1 MKQKLR
7 VLCTLLLCMIASVG
21 WAEDVSVTFTMS
33 QQGYT
38 NGIAATIITS
48 NGVSIDWHKGTGSNV
63 PAYYTSGNAVRLYK
77 GNTIEI
83 SSTNG
88 NLKSITFT
96 CVSNYAKLESASTGT
111 ITTNGNVQTWI
122 SGNEEVSEVVV
133 NNNTT
138 SNDQTRITAITVVY
152 SSSSSGPIEPT
163 VTLSPLSIA
172 IDETATGTYLE
183 ELTDFTV
190 SSSNSSVATATAAD
204 GVITVTGVAA
214 GSATITAEW
223 SATDSYTAGPKTF
236 DITVTKITP
245 TVTFESGSVTM
256 MVGETFTNILT
267 DNTNGALTYQYS
279 SSDNT
284 VAEVSSAGVVTGKK
298 VGTAT
303 ITATWNATERYA
315 NGSATYQITV
325 ATAGSDAFELVTDAS
340 DLAAGDE
347 IIILNTEGTQALAD
361 DAGNYRKITSG
372 FTLSNNS
379 VTPTEVV
386 QVLTLANPQSGAEG
400 KFVLST
406 DDGKYL
412 YAVSGN
418 NYLKTGSSDGSNS
431 NAYYEVSIT
440 IDNNEATVLFG
451 ADRYLRFN
459 SDRFSCYKVSNTGS
473 LAGSIVKIYKKSAS
487 PKADA
492 GLEFSEETVNVNVG
506 ETTTV
511 NFTKETTA
519 TVNVV
524 NSDESVAT
532 YNIETG
538 LVTALKVGTTT
549 ITATSEANDD
559 YKAGNATFTI
569 TVVDPNAQEAMFN
582 FDDDYKTLFPTLR
595 GVSSGSGE
603 SYVSDGD
610 ITEDLT
616 ATVSN
621 VALTV
626 SAGVH
631 VEGEQYFNNNR
642 IWNKSPRLRM
652 YSGTLT
658 ITAPSGYEITE
669 MEFSQGNWNN
679 ENTANVGTLTNAG
692 WTGNA
697 ETVVITIAGNTQF
710 KSINVKYTVKAAPET
725 ITVTINKNAS
735 DASGMCYGTLFY
747 SNLNLVVP
755 TGLTAY
761 TYKVNDGTLTESK
774 TYAIGEVIPAGTA
787 VVVKTS
793 AALTENTDYDFA
805 VTTEVGVADAD
816 NMLHGT
822 DGAATT
828 NAGDGKWKYYAL
840 SLNGS
845 NTAGTVGFYYR
856 KGCTNGEAFQN
867 GAHKAYLAVPVAQA
881 KGMSGFAFDDAVTA
895 ISGVAFDAETN
906 NAAIYNLNG
915 QRVNKAQKGIYIV
928 NGKKVVIR

>member
-38 NGIAATIITS
+38 NGIAATKITS

-63 PAYYTSGNAVRLYK
+63 PAYYTNGNAVRLYK

-340 DLAAGDE
+340 DLTAGDE
-347 IIILNTEGTQALAD
+347 IIIVNADATFAISKTQNT
-361 DAGNYRKITSG
+361 NNRKAT
-372 FTLSNNS
+372 S
-379 VTPTEVV
+379 VTVDDDNTITPSSEVEV
-386 QVLTLANPQSGAEG
+386 ITLEGQSGAWNFSVTG
-400 KFVLST
+400 
-406 DDGKYL
+406 GYL
-412 YAVSGN
+412 YAAS
-418 NYLKTGSSDGSNS
+418 GSSNYMKTESSVDENG
-431 NAYYEVSIT
+431 NANAAIT
-440 IDNNEATVLFG
+440 ISDGIATVVFQGTNTRNTL
-451 ADRYLRFN
+451 RYN
-459 SDRFSCYKVSNTGS
+459 PNNGNPMFSCYAENTTTGT
-473 LAGSIVKIYKKSAS
+473 AVCIYKKPSTS
-487 PKADA
+487 QKADA

-506 ETTTV
+506 EATTV
-511 NFTKETTA
+511 TFTKETTA

-538 LVTALKVGTTT
+538 LVTALNVGTTT
-549 ITATSEANDD
+549 ITATSPANDN
-559 YKAGNATFTI
+559 YKAGTATFTI
-569 TVVDPNAQEAMFN
+569 TVVDPNALEAIFN
-582 FDDDYKTLFPTLR
+582 FDDDYETLFPSLT
-595 GVSSGSGE
+595 GTSSGSGDN
-603 SYVSDGD
+603 YISDGD

-642 IWNKSPRLRM
+642 IWSSEPRLRM

-658 ITAPSGYEITE
+658 IVAPAGYEITE
-669 MEFSQGNWNN
+669 MEFNQGKWNN
-679 ENTANVGTLTNAG
+679 GNTANVGTLTNAG

-697 ETVVITIAGNTQF
+697 ETIVISIAGNTQF
-710 KSINVKYTVKAAPET
+710 SSINVKYTVKAAPET
-725 ITVTINKNAS
+725 ITVNINKNAS
-735 DASGMCYGTLFY
+735 DASGLCYGTLYY
-747 SNLNLVVP
+747 SKLNLVVP
-755 TGLTAY
+755 EGLTAY
-761 TYKVNDGTLTESK
+761 TYKVTDGTLTESK

-805 VTTEVGVADAD
+805 VTTEAGVADDD

-828 NAGDGKWKYYAL
+828 NAGEGNWKYYAL
-840 SLNGS
+840 SLNSS
-845 NTAGTVGFYYR
+845 NTPGTVGFYYR
-856 KGCTNGEAFQN
+856 KGCPNGEAFQN